1 MAITQKIS
9 LTLDTEPPFYRL
21 KMRQGDGEREIS
33 AAIYDRS
40 AAWEIPAGGSL
51 EFRAAKPDGT
61 KIVRNDGIT
70 TSGNVVTV
78 PITSNTLAI
87 PGDVNCEIVFLDAS
101 GSELGTVRFC
111 IEVWAA
117 VVPLSDIAST
127 DDYQTL
133 QDAVSAAE
141 GYRDEAQQYAADA
154 STSEANVA
162 ASATSAQQAAQQAQ
176 NARDQYPQI
185 DATTTNWKIY
195 NPQTGEYTVTSY
207 PSRGEQGPQGETGP
221 QGPEGTTLTIKGLYE
236 TLEALQEAH
245 PTGQPGDAYAV
256 GTDVSNVIYIWDTD
270 TSTWTSIGALQGAPG
285 PQGAAATIAVGEV
298 TTGAAGTQ
306 AAVTNTGSSSAA
318 VFDFTIPQ
326 GATGPQ
332 GPQGNPTTVNG
343 KSGESITLSASD
355 VGAAPI
361 SHVSDTTIHVTA
373 SEKAFWNSGGA
384 AKVQTAALMASGWAQ
399 QSDETWRQAVA
410 GVSVTAN
417 QKVDFD
423 CDVVTAASLPAQ
435 IFPYNDSGSLYAVT
449 TQPPESDI
457 TVQCTVYSIT
467 RSDA

>member
-40 AAWEIPAGGSL
+40 AAWEIPAGGSV

-78 PITSNTLAI
+78 PITSKTLAI

-154 STSEANVA
+154 STSEANAA

-221 QGPEGTTLTIKGLYE
+221 QGPEGTTLTIKGLYAN
-236 TLEALQEAH
+236 LEALQQAH
-245 PTGQPGDAYAV
+245 PTGQAGDAYAV
-256 GTDVSNVIYIWDTD
+256 GTDVSNVIYIWDAD
-270 TSTWTSIGALQGAPG
+270 TSAWVSIGALQGPQGATG
-285 PQGAAATIAVGEV
+285 PQGEPGADGAAATITVGNV
-298 TTGAAGTQ
+298 TTGEAGTQ
-306 AAVTNTGSSSAA
+306 AAVTNSGTTSAA

-326 GATGPQ
+326 GAT

-343 KSGESITLSASD
+343 KSGESITLNASD
-355 VGAAPI
+355 VGAM
-361 SHVSDTTIHVTA
+361 STGTTQTMTA
-373 SEKAFWNSGGA
+373 SLIGMTSP
-384 AKVQTAALMASGWAQ
+384 V
-399 QSDETWRQAVA
+399 
-410 GVSVTAN
+410 
-417 QKVDFD
+417 
-423 CDVVTAASLPAQ
+423 
-435 IFPYNDSGSLYAVT
+435 
-449 TQPPESDI
+449 
-457 TVQCTVYSIT
+457 
-467 RSDA
+467 

>member
-33 AAIYDRS
+33 AAIHDRS
-40 AAWEIPAGGSL
+40 AAWEIPAGGSV

-154 STSEANVA
+154 STSEANAA

-332 GPQGNPTTVNG
+332 GPKGDPSSVNSISAVDGNITLDSDDIPQGETNLYVTSAEKAQWNG
-343 KSGESITLSASD
+343 KQDAMENIMQTSVTQ
-355 VGAAPI
+355 
-361 SHVSDTTIHVTA
+361 TMTA
-373 SEKAFWNSGGA
+373 SLIGMTSPVET
-384 AKVQTAALMASGWAQ
+384 TAQLRNIVT
-399 QSDETWRQAVA
+399 EAVGTDA
-410 GVSVTAN
+410 TTL
-417 QKVDFD
+417 
-423 CDVVTAASLPAQ
+423 DVPVGTL
-435 IFPYNDSGSLYAVT
+435 IFVREEA
-449 TQPPESDI
+449 
-457 TVQCTVYSIT
+457 
-467 RSDA
+467 

>member
-1 MAITQKIS
+1 MAITQNIS

-21 KMRQGDGEREIS
+21 KMRQGDGEREIN

-40 AAWEIPAGGSL
+40 AAWEIPAGGSI
-51 EFRAAKPDGT
+51 EFRAVKPDGT

-70 TSGNVVTV
+70 YSGNVVTV
-78 PITSNTLAI
+78 PITSNTLAV
-87 PGDVNCEIVFLDAS
+87 PGNVNCEIVFLNAS

-117 VVPLSDIAST
+117 VVPLADIAST

-154 STSEANVA
+154 STSEANAA
-162 ASATSAQQAAQQAQ
+162 ASATSAQQASQQAQ
-176 NARDQYPQI
+176 DARDQYPQI

-195 NPQTGEYTVTSY
+195 NPETGEYTVTSY

-221 QGPEGTTLTIKGLYE
+221 QGPEGTTLTIKGLYA
-236 TLEALQEAH
+236 TLEALQQAH
-245 PTGQPGDAYAV
+245 PTGQAGDAYAV
-256 GTDVSNVIYIWDTD
+256 GTDVNNVIYIWDTD
-270 TSTWTSIGALQGAPG
+270 TSAWTSIGALQGAPG
-285 PQGAAATIAVGEV
+285 PQGETGPQGAAATIAVGTV

-306 AAVTNTGSSSAA
+306 ATVTNSGTSSAA
-318 VFDFTIPQ
+318 IFDFTIPQ

-343 KSGESITLSASD
+343 KSGASITLDSD
-355 VGAAPI
+355 DIAQGE
-361 SHVSDTTIHVTA
+361 TNLYVTA
-373 SEKAFWNSGGA
+373 AEKAFWNTGGA
-384 AKVQTAALMASGWAQ
+384 AQLTTATLTSTGWAQ
-399 QSDETWRQAVA
+399 QSDETYRQAVS
-410 GVSVTAN
+410 GVTVTAN

-423 CDVVTAASLPAQ
+423 CDVVTAASLPSQ
-435 IFPYNDSGSLYAVT
+435 IRPYNNNGTLYAVT
-449 TQPPESDI
+449 TAPPESDI
-457 TVQCTVYSIT
+457 TVQCTIMNVQMEE
-467 RSDA
+467 

>member
-40 AAWEIPAGGSL
+40 AAWEIPAGGSV

-154 STSEANVA
+154 STSEANAA

-221 QGPEGTTLTIKGLYE
+221 QGPEGTTLTIKGLYAN
-236 TLEALQEAH
+236 LEALQQAH
-245 PTGQPGDAYAV
+245 PTGQAGDAYAV
-256 GTDVSNVIYIWDTD
+256 GTDVSNVIYIWDAD
-270 TSTWTSIGALQGAPG
+270 TSAWVSIGALQGPQGATG
-285 PQGAAATIAVGEV
+285 PQGSTGPQGEPGADGAAATITVGNV
-298 TTGAAGTQ
+298 TTGEAGTQ
-306 AAVTNTGSSSAA
+306 AAVTNSGTTSAA

-326 GATGPQ
+326 GAT

-343 KSGESITLSASD
+343 KSGESITLNASD
-355 VGAAPI
+355 VGAM
-361 SHVSDTTIHVTA
+361 STGTTQTMTA
-373 SEKAFWNSGGA
+373 SLIGMTSPVETTAQLRNIVTEA
-384 AKVQTAALMASGWAQ
+384 AGTDATTL
-399 QSDETWRQAVA
+399 
-410 GVSVTAN
+410 
-417 QKVDFD
+417 
-423 CDVVTAASLPAQ
+423 DVPVGTL
-435 IFPYNDSGSLYAVT
+435 IFVREEA
-449 TQPPESDI
+449 
-457 TVQCTVYSIT
+457 
-467 RSDA
+467 

>member
-9 LTLDTEPPFYRL
+9 LTLDSEAPFYRL
-21 KMRQGDGEREIS
+21 RMRQGDAGRAIC
-33 AAIYDRS
+33 AAIYDQA
-40 AAWEIPAGGSL
+40 AAWEIPAGGSI

-70 TSGNVVTV
+70 YSGNVVTV
-78 PITSNTLAI
+78 PITSNTLAV
-87 PGDVNCEIVFLDAS
+87 PGNVNCEIVFLNAS

-117 VVPLSDIAST
+117 VVPLADIAST

-154 STSEANVA
+154 STSEANAA

-176 NARDQYPQI
+176 DARDQYPQI
-185 DATTTNWKIY
+185 DPTTTNWQIY
-195 NPQTGEYTVTSY
+195 NPETGEYTVTSY

-221 QGPEGTTLTIKGLYE
+221 QGPEGTTLTIKGLYA
-236 TLEALQEAH
+236 TLEALQQAH
-245 PTGQPGDAYAV
+245 PTGQAGDAYAV

-270 TSTWTSIGALQGAPG
+270 TSTWTSIGALQGPQGATG
-285 PQGAAATIAVGEV
+285 PQGETGPQGDPGAAATIAVGTV
-298 TTGAAGTQ
+298 TTGEAGTQ
-306 AAVTNTGSSSAA
+306 AVVTNSGTTSAA

-343 KSGESITLSASD
+343 KSGESITLDSD
-355 VGAAPI
+355 DI
-361 SHVSDTTIHVTA
+361 
-373 SEKAFWNSGGA
+373 
-384 AKVQTAALMASGWAQ
+384 AQ
-399 QSDETWRQAVA
+399 GET
-410 GVSVTAN
+410 N
-417 QKVDFD
+417 LY
-423 CDVVTAASLPAQ
+423 VTAAEKSSWNGKMSTDSTQTMTAPLVGMTSP
-435 IFPYNDSGSLYAVT
+435 NDSTAQMRNTVVVANGTDPSSLSV
-449 TQPPESDI
+449 PEGTLI
-457 TVQCTVYSIT
+457 FIQEAT
-467 RSDA
+467 